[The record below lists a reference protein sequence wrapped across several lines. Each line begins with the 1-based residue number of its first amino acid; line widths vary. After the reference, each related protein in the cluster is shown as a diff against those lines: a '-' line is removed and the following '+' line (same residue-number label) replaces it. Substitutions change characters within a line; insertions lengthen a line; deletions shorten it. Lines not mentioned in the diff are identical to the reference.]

1 MEQNSGKYQLM
12 KNGVNISEKY
22 FKNYYEIQ
30 NFLKEQN
37 VELSIDQ
44 IRRIKKGFYKRPI
57 KSNSKIYE
65 RMKEY
70 EIINFKKSS

>member
-12 KNGVNISEKY
+12 KNGVNISEKS

>member
-70 EIINFKKSS
+70 EIINFKKTS

>member
-1 MEQNSGKYQLM
+1 MAQNSGKYQIM
-12 KNGVNISEKY
+12 KNGVNISEKS

-70 EIINFKKSS
+70 EIINLKK

>member
-1 MEQNSGKYQLM
+1 MEQNSGKYQIM
-12 KNGVNISEKY
+12 KNGVNISEKS